1 MISLVSDFLT
11 DCFEATENDFGS
23 FMLAYGSATISGTLS
38 VVTDEKELQPGGF
51 ERNIRANF
59 CTTGERFAT
68 LFSDPAQAIG
78 KQVSVDGKT
87 YRIERVE
94 NDAAICNIGLISPQQ
109 AK

>member
-1 MISLVSDFLT
+1 MSLVSDFLT
-11 DCFEATENDFGS
+11 DCFENTATDFGVFS
-23 FMLAYGSATISGTLS
+23 LAYGSTTIDGTLS
-38 VVTDEKELQPGGF
+38 VVTDEKELMPGGF
-51 ERNIRANF
+51 ERNIRATF

-68 LFSDPAQAIG
+68 LFSDPALAIG
-78 KQVSVDGKT
+78 KQVTVDGRT